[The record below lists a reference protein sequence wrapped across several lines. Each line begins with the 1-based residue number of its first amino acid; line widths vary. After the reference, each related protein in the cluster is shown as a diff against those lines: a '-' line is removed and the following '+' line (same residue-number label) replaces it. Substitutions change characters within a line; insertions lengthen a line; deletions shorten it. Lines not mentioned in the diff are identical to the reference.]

1 MTAIRKF
8 NKYRA
13 EMARL
18 YQPAWNFPL
27 PDVLPEELN
36 TLREDASLLSDVWV
50 TRVSPTVPRWLENP
64 DVRSGIRA
72 VLAKDRCLEERR
84 RLEMEAD
91 NLCRSYSLNLAAVEL
106 AMQMPNSLSLYS
118 PRYPSLTCAI
128 NRCAHFV
135 SS

>member
-13 EMARL
+13 EMMRL

-27 PDVLPEELN
+27 PEALPEELKV
-36 TLREDASLLSDVWV
+36 LREDSSLLSDVWI
-50 TRVSPTVPRWLENP
+50 TRISPEVPRWLEDS

-91 NLCRSYSLNLAAVEL
+91 NLCRAYSLNLAAVEL
-106 AMQMPNSLSLYS
+106 AMRDPNSLFYYILG
-118 PRYPSLTCAI
+118 
-128 NRCAHFV
+128 
-135 SS
+135 

>member
-8 NKYRA
+8 NKYRTELA
-13 EMARL
+13 QL

-27 PDVLPEELN
+27 PEALPEELKAI
-36 TLREDASLLSDVWV
+36 REDSSLLCDVWI
-50 TRVSPTVPRWLENP
+50 TRISPTVPRWLEDPN
-64 DVRSGIRA
+64 VRSGIRA

-106 AMQMPNSLSLYS
+106 AMRNPNSLFHHS
-118 PRYPSLTCAI
+118 
-128 NRCAHFV
+128 
-135 SS
+135 